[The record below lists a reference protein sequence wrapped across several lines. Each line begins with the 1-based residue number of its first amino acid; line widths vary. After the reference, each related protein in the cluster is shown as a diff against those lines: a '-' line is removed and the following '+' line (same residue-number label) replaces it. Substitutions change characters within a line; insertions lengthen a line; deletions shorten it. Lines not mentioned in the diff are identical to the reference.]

1 MRKTSV
7 AVGCDHAGFLLKEA
21 IIRKLKKMD
30 FLVHDFG
37 TFSEDSVDYPDYV
50 HPAASKIHD
59 GEIDFGIMICGSGQ
73 GVSMTSNKYQKVR
86 AALCWKVRLAELA
99 RQHNN
104 ANVLCIPQR
113 FVSKKMALNMV
124 EAFFN
129 TDFEGGRHER
139 RVNKIACV

>member
-1 MRKTSV
+1 MSKTSI
-7 AVGCDHAGFLLKEA
+7 AIGCDHAGFPLKEA
-21 IIRKLKKMD
+21 IIKKLKKMN

-37 TFSEDSVDYPDYV
+37 TFSEDSVDYPDYI
-50 HPAASKIHD
+50 HPAASKIQD
-59 GEIDFGIMICGSGQ
+59 GEIEFGVMICGSGQ

-86 AALCWKVRLAELA
+86 AALCWKVQLAKLA

-139 RVNKIACV
+139 RVNKIACA